1 MTIVVIVLLVLAA
14 LLLLY
19 GIVTYNRLVRLRT
32 QSEEGFS
39 DIDVQLKRRH
49 DLIPNLVETVK
60 GYAAH
65 ERATFENVTA
75 ARNAAVAASGP
86 QEQARA
92 ENALTGALRQLFAV
106 AEAYPDLKASQ
117 NFIELQ
123 DEITDTED
131 KIQAAR
137 RFYNMTVRDLNVA
150 IDQFPSSVV
159 AGFGNFE
166 KREFF
171 ELDEPAD
178 REVPVVSFGTTPPA
192 AAAPAGGQT
201 PPAASPPPS
210 GPGPGSAPGSGPAS

>member
-1 MTIVVIVLLVLAA
+1 MTILIIVLLVLAA

-19 GIVTYNRLVRLRT
+19 GVVTYNSLVRLRT

-65 ERATFENVTA
+65 ERATLENVTA
-75 ARNAAVAASGP
+75 ARSNAVAARGP
-86 QEQARA
+86 QEQAQA

-106 AEAYPDLKASQ
+106 AEQYPDLKASQ
-117 NFIELQ
+117 NFLELQ

-137 RFYNMTVRDLNVA
+137 RFYNMTVRDLNVK
-150 IDQFPSSVV
+150 IDQFPASVI
-159 AGFGNFE
+159 AGFGNFD

-178 REVPVVSFGTTPPA
+178 REVPVVSFGTVEAPAAPPA
-192 AAAPAGGQT
+192 G
-201 PPAASPPPS
+201 PPS
-210 GPGPGSAPGSGPAS
+210 

>member
-1 MTIVVIVLLVLAA
+1 MTVVVIVLVILAVLLV
-14 LLLLY
+14 LY
-19 GIVTYNRLVRLRT
+19 GIAAYNRLVRLRT
-32 QSEEGFS
+32 QAEEGFS

-65 ERATFENVTA
+65 ERATFENVTE
-75 ARNAAVAASGP
+75 ARNRAVAAKGP
-86 QEQARA
+86 EQQAQA
-92 ENALTGALRQLFAV
+92 ENALSGALRQLFAV

-137 RFYNMTVRDLNVA
+137 RFYNMTVRDLNVKV
-150 IDQFPSSVV
+150 DQFPSSVI
-159 AGFGNFE
+159 AGFGSFQ

-171 ELDEPAD
+171 ELEEPSD
-178 REVPVVSFGTTPPA
+178 REVPVVSFGT
-192 AAAPAGGQT
+192 
-201 PPAASPPPS
+201 PS
-210 GPGPGSAPGSGPAS
+210 TGSGTAAPGSGPAA